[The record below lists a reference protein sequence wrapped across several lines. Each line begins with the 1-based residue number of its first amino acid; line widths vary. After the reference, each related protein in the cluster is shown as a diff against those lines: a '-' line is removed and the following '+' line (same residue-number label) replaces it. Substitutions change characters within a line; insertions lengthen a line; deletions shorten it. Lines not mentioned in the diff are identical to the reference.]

1 MTKKES
7 AKERILKVASDLFYS
22 EGVRAVGIDRIIEE
36 SGVAKASFYR
46 NFPTKDHL
54 VVAYLEL
61 HSKTRMEAYEE
72 IKRQFSDSPKEQLYA
87 LLEELVE
94 RMKSSKFRGCPFMN
108 AIVEFPDED
117 HPGHQAAMTHR
128 STLWKNVEDI
138 ARQAGARD
146 PVQLTYQL
154 QLLKEGAMMSAY
166 MDKGYYHADY
176 FLNACQVL
184 IDRQFDGPTPSR
196 RTTD

>member
-54 VVAYLEL
+54 VVAYLEQR
-61 HSKTRMEAYEE
+61 SKIRMEAIEE
-72 IKRQFSDSPKEQLYA
+72 VKRQFPGSPKEQLYA

-94 RMKSSKFRGCPFMN
+94 RMKSPTFRGCPFMN
-108 AIVEFPDED
+108 CIIEFPDEE
-117 HPGHQAAMTHR
+117 HLGHQAAMTFR
-128 STLWKNVEDI
+128 SDLWKNVEDI

-154 QLLKEGAMMSAY
+154 QLLKDGAIMSAY
-166 MDKGYYHADY
+166 MDKGYFHTDY
-176 FLNACQVL
+176 FLNACKAL
-184 IDRQFDGPTPSR
+184 IEGQFE
-196 RTTD
+196 